1 MQCRQA
7 CCLCRQNS
15 PALFLRTFFP
25 CRDSLLTLGIIAPSN
40 VKNHFG
46 PHLFSYPEDCLPCV
60 SMAFFVGEYLFQHKP
75 CCRGGLFFGPPPR
88 TISIGF
94 CTGVP
99 PRYTILSAS
108 SSACLISSMEV
119 FLNISITAGLSR
131 PSAS

>member
-75 CCRGGLFFGPPPR
+75 CCRVGLFFAQPDVLFVSLYCP
-88 TISIGF
+88 
-94 CTGVP
+94 
-99 PRYTILSAS
+99 
-108 SSACLISSMEV
+108 ISSMEV
-119 FLNISITAGLSR
+119 FLNISITAGRSR
-131 PSAS
+131 PSA